1 MGSLRS
7 GCATFIILTTE
18 NGELCRRRG
27 RWANFKM
34 MEVYV
39 QECMALQYTTKKSQ
53 MTQGSTLFTWQE
65 LFRWRL
71 TKSAIFRHAKIP
83 ENLWFFLFSRW
94 EMTLSRTMGVE
105 SRRQLLWQH
114 DNDLECVE
122 GGAGQWQ
129 APHTAPTIHHL
140 QCHAALWATR
150 KQLEGKIRD
159 RLRWWQYLWLWATF
173 SAQERPS
180 PTLWCPPITG
190 KLLLWQHEDNLEWL
204 EGKMR
209 DRLHWYIYI

>member
-1 MGSLRS
+1 
-7 GCATFIILTTE
+7 
-18 NGELCRRRG
+18 
-27 RWANFKM
+27 
-34 MEVYV
+34 
-39 QECMALQYTTKKSQ
+39 MALQYTTKKSQ

-94 EMTLSRTMGVE
+94 KMTLSRTMGVE

-173 SAQERPS
+173 PLKNDPALLCDARPS
-180 PTLWCPPITG
+180 PGNYYYGSMRIIWNDWKG
-190 KLLLWQHEDNLEWL
+190 KWETACTDI
-204 EGKMR
+204 
-209 DRLHWYIYI
+209 YIYFKVYVNIIF